1 MVPQEA
7 ELVEH
12 MVMMVALA
20 PAVVLLMEAAAV
32 VVPALKLLMDQVV
45 LVVQEV
51 LVFKFQQY
59 SETHY
64 LLLDLDQH
72 HYQVVDWELQD
83 PLDSSISLVVA
94 EVQLI
99 TPTQILV
106 QVVQVVVLLV
116 VITLQ
121 HQNLV

>member
-20 PAVVLLMEAAAV
+20 PVVVLLMEAAAV
-32 VVPALKLLMDQVV
+32 VVPVPKLLMDQVV
-45 LVVQEV
+45 LAVQEV

-64 LLLDLDQH
+64 LLLVLI
-72 HYQVVDWELQD
+72 QVQPPRE
-83 PLDSSISLVVA
+83 LVV
-94 EVQLI
+94 
-99 TPTQILV
+99 
-106 QVVQVVVLLV
+106 
-116 VITLQ
+116 
-121 HQNLV
+121 